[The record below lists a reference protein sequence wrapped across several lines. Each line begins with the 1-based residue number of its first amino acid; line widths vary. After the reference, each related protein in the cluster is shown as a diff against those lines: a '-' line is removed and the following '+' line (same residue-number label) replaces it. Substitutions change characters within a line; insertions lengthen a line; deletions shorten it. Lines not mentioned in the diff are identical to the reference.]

1 MMAEKSSRNVLLSL
15 RQQSKIQTVRWA
27 VAAVFVAAA
36 VATYPTV
43 ARRLVAGDLS
53 ARLSGI
59 EHHLGRTCD
68 VAVGDEAT
76 SALSI
81 RTRRL
86 GALLSSWQTIGG
98 CGAGGSGSG
107 AAIKWIGRNVHGGL
121 FNVTETTGY
130 LHLNPSPQDYD
141 AGGYNLSS
149 TTQIS
154 HDLNE
159 KWNVGAIIPL
169 TYKVYNDYRRVGMNP
184 RRDVTN
190 GGLGDASLLILR
202 KLGEINDTIV
212 TLTVG
217 LPTGAYKAEVPG
229 DGTTISQEKQLGFGR
244 PNATLTLDHVFDEIW
259 GLIVTGGTAS
269 YRGGRNS
276 LESYRAPNA
285 SAYAYAGYFLGPF
298 VPSLGLTLTGF
309 ASHDQ
314 DVNSDQDTPLVT
326 LSPTAAVEWSSDYL
340 AILLGGSVPLGTKYI
355 KPGEG
360 VKTLPWQ
367 VSLGLSISPF

>member
-1 MMAEKSSRNVLLSL
+1 MSEVSSRNVLFFL
-15 RQQSKIQTVRWA
+15 RQQRKIQTVRWA

-36 VATYPTV
+36 VAIYPTV
-43 ARRLVAGDLS
+43 ARRLVAEHLN

-59 EHHLGRTCD
+59 AHRLDRTCD
-68 VAVGDEAT
+68 DAVGDQAT
-76 SALSI
+76 VALSV
-81 RTRRL
+81 RTQRL
-86 GALLSSWQTIGG
+86 GALLSSWQTVGG

-154 HDLNE
+154 HDLSE

-169 TYKVYNDYRRVGMNP
+169 TYKVYNDYRRISGLP

-202 KLGEINDTIV
+202 KFGEINDTIV

-217 LPTGAYKAEVPG
+217 LPTGSYKAGVPG
-229 DGTTISQEKQLGFGR
+229 EGTTLSQEKQLGFGR
-244 PNATLTLDHVFDEIW
+244 PNATLALDHVFDEVW
-259 GLIVTGGTAS
+259 GLVVTGGTAS

-298 VPSLGLTLTGF
+298 VPSVGLTLTGF

-314 DVNSDQDTPLVT
+314 DINSDQNTPLVT

-340 AILLGGSVPLGTKYI
+340 AILMGGSLPLGAAYI